1 MKFWQ
6 VGDGVLPE
14 KGLLEKTTTTKRF
27 KYLQWGS
34 EMKKWTSFT
43 EVRYQKFDDPT
54 INKYNRSNPIYNPD
68 FSFHEFSDTSKF
80 EKICFESKF
89 SRLTEFPDHLNNC
102 ANI

>member
-14 KGLLEKTTTTKRF
+14 KGLLEKTTTNKRF

-43 EVRYQKFDDPT
+43 EIRYQKFDDPT
-54 INKYNRSNPIYNPD
+54 INKYSRSNPIYNPD

-80 EKICFESKF
+80 ERICFESKF

-102 ANI
+102 GNI

>member
-1 MKFWQ
+1 MT
-6 VGDGVLPE
+6 GDDGVLPE
-14 KGLLEKTTTTKRF
+14 KGLFENTVTTERF

-34 EMKKWTSFT
+34 EMKNWTSIT
-43 EVRYQKFDDPT
+43 EIRYQTFDDPT

-80 EKICFESKF
+80 EKISFESKF
-89 SRLTEFPDHLNNC
+89 SRLTEFPDHLKNC